1 VYFDQF
7 DTIKAG
13 IQNKLGTKE
22 DLTDGQKEEINTKV
36 TGAETFMEG
45 VKAHKNAK

>member
-36 TGAETFMEG
+36 TAAETFMEG
-45 VKAHKNAK
+45 VKADKNAK